1 MHRDIG
7 FGLSQNQGGS
17 EFGRTA
23 GLGGRNGLFGVVV
36 WDQCNGTSPI
46 WRDGIGVGVR
56 VVAASFGAGIRV
68 FYPDAL
74 FKNGAWI
81 LSHGR
86 AVTGCAAQ
94 LTVGYKPTA
103 CAFSRVFVC

>member
-7 FGLSQNQGGS
+7 FVLSQNQGGS

-23 GLGGRNGLFGVVV
+23 GLGGRNGLFGIVV
-36 WDQCNGTSPI
+36 WGQCNGTRPI
-46 WRDGIGVGVR
+46 WRDGIGVGFR
-56 VVAASFGAGIRV
+56 AAAASFGAGIRIL
-68 FYPDAL
+68 YPDAL
-74 FKNGAWI
+74 FKNDARI

-94 LTVGYKPTA
+94 LTVGYKSTA
-103 CAFSRVFVC
+103 CAFSCLVVC

>member
-7 FGLSQNQGGS
+7 FGLSQNQGGP

-36 WDQCNGTSPI
+36 WGQCIGTRPI

-56 VVAASFGAGIRV
+56 VAATSFGAGIRIL
-68 FYPDAL
+68 YPDAL
-74 FKNGAWI
+74 YKNGARI

-86 AVTGCAAQ
+86 ADTGCAAQ
-94 LTVGYKPTA
+94 LTVGYKPIA
-103 CAFSRVFVC
+103 

>member
-23 GLGGRNGLFGVVV
+23 GLGGRNGLFSFVV
-36 WDQCNGTSPI
+36 WGQCNGPGPI
-46 WRDGIGVGVR
+46 WRDWIDPGVHF
-56 VVAASFGAGIRV
+56 VAASFGLSFCV

-74 FKNGAWI
+74 FKNGAWV

-86 AVTGCAAQ
+86 ADT
-94 LTVGYKPTA
+94 
-103 CAFSRVFVC
+103 

>member
-17 EFGRTA
+17 EFGRIT
-23 GLGGRNGLFGVVV
+23 GLGGRNGLFGIVI
-36 WDQCNGTSPI
+36 WGQCNGPRPI
-46 WRDGIGVGVR
+46 WRDWIDLGVHS
-56 VVAASFGAGIRV
+56 VAASFGLSFCV

-74 FKNGAWI
+74 FKNGAWV

-86 AVTGCAAQ
+86 ADT
-94 LTVGYKPTA
+94 
-103 CAFSRVFVC
+103 